1 MYYVP
6 GFSNYLQRRF
16 ARGGTVS
23 EDEPEATPLNA
34 TPLEQLAYSLS
45 AGQPVYGLPAEQPL
59 YSAPVEQQPLYS
71 APVEQS
77 PYAAP
82 VEQQPLYSAPV
93 EQQQPLYS
101 APVEQSPYAAPV
113 EQQPLYSAP
122 VEQPLYSAPVE
133 QPLYSAPV
141 EQQQPLYSAPVEQQ
155 PLYSAPVE
163 QSPYAAPVEQ
173 TTPAPVAAPVDL
185 GDWSL
190 SNFQNQFMQP
200 GGANA
205 LADYVGEQAAQGN
218 NYVSPIG
225 DPLTNS
231 VLMPGAQTNLLN
243 LYGKTPEE
251 QALRYFRFQGRDDTG
266 DTATPIVMRDE
277 YTGGYRL
284 VNDETGE
291 VMGTANS
298 PEELQGLLTRA
309 GGMRGAKDAYSL
321 QALTPEG
328 RVLDTLYQQKP
339 KETLGDLLVQMGA
352 LALPAAG
359 GAALGPVL
367 SGALGSSAAVGTGV
381 GTALGSALSG
391 VTAGK
396 SLGDILKQAAISG
409 ITAGGLQA
417 LAGGPSAAGSEVGG
431 LAADLQTKVIDGA
444 LSVADASKMLANAG
458 ATSAQI
464 AKFAADAT
472 GSFASTVP
480 TVFGNVANAA
490 SNLSTAAGGIAGG
503 ALSGLIG
510 APGTTVT
517 GSVNPAKSNLPEPA
531 LTSAIGGLPTPAEQ
545 PMGGLEIGD
554 PNSIVVSSAPN
565 AAVEAAGGALS
576 TIAPVLAQTAGPEP
590 RRADYGDKVEE
601 EPAATV
607 VGQKPVDLPPI
618 GGAPSGSF
626 QADFDATFPQ
636 DTIVARGVREP
647 EITAPVLP
655 PLSIGDIATLPPT
668 TPPLTSVPNVNV
680 PMQDIP
686 KSGMSLSDIIDYL
699 RLAGLGTSL
708 IGSLFGGGGGQQ
720 GAKLPT
726 TFGSGGTHPTFSAK
740 LPGANIPGLG
750 GGAGSGPRTAAEL
763 GQQGLSSTQDYYR
776 YGYGPEQ
783 SFFNYVPQ
791 GAPNTSKAYTGYA
804 KGGFA
809 VEGPGDGREDKIP
822 AMLSDGEY
830 VIDAETVA
838 LLGNG
843 SNKAGANMLDQ
854 FRVNVRKHKG
864 RELARGGF
872 SAKAK
877 RPEHYLAG
885 GRT

>member
-45 AGQPVYGLPAEQPL
+45 AGQPMYSLPAE
-59 YSAPVEQQPLYS
+59 
-71 APVEQS
+71 
-77 PYAAP
+77 
-82 VEQQPLYSAPV
+82 
-93 EQQQPLYS
+93 
-101 APVEQSPYAAPV
+101 
-113 EQQPLYSAP
+113 
-122 VEQPLYSAPVE
+122 
-133 QPLYSAPV
+133 
-141 EQQQPLYSAPVEQQ
+141 QPLYSAPVEQQ

-647 EITAPVLP
+647 EQQPQQPAPVIAPPVGALDAVASPEDTIVARGVREPEITAPVLP